1 MRKSNS
7 NSYSRILGNKIIKIL
22 LLLTLFTGIGST
34 VTAQEQGDY
43 VVPIKK
49 KTYTKIPNPLIKKN
63 QPIEVTI
70 VNGEAYIEGDISLGT
85 EAFLDEFQTRVT
97 AQSQIGDAWITARW
111 PNGIVPFVI
120 LDGFTTEERN
130 IIINAMNHIS
140 QNTHVCFRMR
150 TNETSY
156 IKFKKY
162 TVAQLGFSGGQS
174 RLGRCTGLDCL
185 DGQEIKISSVS
196 NRIVRHEIGHALG
209 LHHEHTR
216 EDRDQHVEILW
227 NNIKD
232 GHQGNFFQFPF
243 ISTDVGNYDFN
254 SIMHYHAT
262 AFGKKVNGVTLQTI
276 RRKNNP
282 SNTNFGTASNLSV
295 GDING
300 VNTMYPT
307 EQNCA
312 TLQTLAPG
320 EMAVGQ
326 VKTVDIYAKE
336 AYNYTGIYMRQGQK
350 FKFSV
355 QTDDFWKNGTT
366 QCNANGYDGSVF
378 DSARR
383 HPDLKVMALVGEIFS
398 QNNNP
403 ISYTG
408 TYFRIGTSR
417 TWTATKTG
425 FLVGFANDC
434 LVCYGDNSQ
443 KVKLKIERI
452 E

>member
-1 MRKSNS
+1 MRESKN
-7 NSYSRILGNKIIKIL
+7 NSYSHILGNKIIHVL
-22 LLLTLFTGIGST
+22 LLLTLLVSIGST
-34 VTAQEQGDY
+34 AIAQDQGEY
-43 VVPIKK
+43 VVPVKK

-63 QPIEVTI
+63 QPVEVTI

-85 EAFLDEFQTRVT
+85 EAALDEFQTRIT
-97 AQSQIGDAWITARW
+97 TQSQVGDAWAAARW
-111 PNGIVPFVI
+111 QNGIVPFVI
-120 LDGFTTEERN
+120 LDGFTEEERN

-140 QNTHVCFRMR
+140 SNTHVCFRRR

-174 RLGRCTGLDCL
+174 RLGRCTSLDCL
-185 DGQEIKISSVS
+185 DGQEIKLSSVG
-196 NRIVRHEIGHALG
+196 NRVVRHEIGHALG
-209 LHHEHTR
+209 LHHEQTR

-227 NNIKD
+227 DNIKSPY
-232 GHQGNFFQFPF
+232 QGNFIQLPF
-243 ISTDVGNYDFN
+243 MTTDVGNYDFN
-254 SIMHYHAT
+254 SIMHYGAFS
-262 AFGKKVNGVTLQTI
+262 FGKKVNGVTLQTI
-276 RRKNNP
+276 RRRNNP
-282 SNTNFGTASNLSV
+282 SNTNFGTASNLSS

-307 EQNCA
+307 EQSCA
-312 TLQTLAPG
+312 PLQTLASG
-320 EMAVGQ
+320 ELEVGQ
-326 VKTVDIYAKE
+326 TKSVDIYAKE
-336 AYNYTGIYMRQGQK
+336 VYNYTGIYMRQGQK

-355 QTDDFWKNGTT
+355 QTDDLWKNGNT
-366 QCNANGYDGSVF
+366 QCNANGYEGSVF
-378 DSARR
+378 DNGRR
-383 HPDLKVMALVGEIFS
+383 HPDLKMMALVGEIFS

-425 FLVGFANDC
+425 FLVGIANDC
-434 LVCYGDNSQ
+434 MVCYGDNTK
-443 KVKLKIERI
+443 KVTVKVERI